1 MDSQNDLDIFED
13 NRMRESEQ
21 SSLSHHRDRK
31 DSGSSF
37 PSGKRDRKFQEDTE
51 RSSVDQTRTRTREPK
66 RDPDRDRISDGE
78 HSSAS
83 FYSDDYENVSLSERS
98 FSPQSPSP
106 SAHRAGRT
114 RRVSSSPLHRTGVRK
129 GVSRRPGAHVYQH
142 QQRSSGLRSQSLSKE
157 APPKDLDLVTKRL
170 LSARL
175 LKISELKNALS
186 ELRVHADELQ
196 RENRLLRQLQ
206 LRHEKALHRYSDTES
221 EISQLISRHNNET
234 HALRERLRRSQ
245 EKERAAERSYREA
258 DTQLQ
263 RCRSQLQKL
272 QQLADD
278 QNLGER
284 EELTRKL
291 TYAQAKAQESER
303 RVKELE
309 KNMEL
314 SNGSFQRQLASE
326 RRKTHEALQ
335 ETQSLRE
342 EVERLCAKLKE
353 KEKELDAR
361 NIYANR
367 ILKAASKKESENPNK
382 KKGPIKNSSKAI
394 QTEDRALS
402 LDFPTPPPA
411 LTDGSEFPTDDQ
423 ADNYLSLKVR
433 QPAQNQRM
441 KKVGAKCTPTCI
453 PACIIPYF
461 EMQSTEQRQKEA
473 EEWRVQETEKER
485 QKERERA
492 RETEWAFQQE
502 RAKDKESER
511 LRDKGKERYKA
522 EKQIID
528 QEFSS
533 NDERGMRQKD
543 GWEIEERNSK
553 RWSLFQ
559 SEEEKKKSREKE
571 EEEQWMKEQEIQA
584 NQERAEEERQRKEQ
598 LLAKMR
604 EIDMQVQGQDS
615 DFFSDETGIVC
626 TPPCLS
632 EPRNH
637 NASIFSFTE
646 PDESL
651 TTPGAGKRGGAHK
664 VQKNSQ
670 NLDFALSSYEPS
682 FGKPASRSGHGHRS
696 QSQTY
701 SQLPGDGDAGL
712 DLSGLVKERKSNLMQ
727 QLFGSTASS
736 PPPNPPHSMELLSP
750 SITVKSPSGLL
761 SGRRRDAE
769 MPSMLNGSSLSSSKS
784 VLHVSE
790 SRPAIRAISSFDDD
804 IEEVTL

>member
-1 MDSQNDLDIFED
+1 MDSQNTLDSFED

-21 SSLSHHRDRK
+21 SPLSQHRDRK
-31 DSGSSF
+31 DSESSF
-37 PSGKRDRKFQEDTE
+37 QSGKQNRKFREDVE
-51 RSSVDQTRTRTREPK
+51 SSSLDRARTRTREPK
-66 RDPDRDRISDGE
+66 RDPDQDRISEGE

-106 SAHRAGRT
+106 SAHRAGRA

-129 GVSRRPGAHVYQH
+129 GVPRRPGAQAYHPH
-142 QQRSSGLRSQSLSKE
+142 QRSSGFRSQSINKD

-206 LRHEKALHRYSDTES
+206 LRHEKALQRYSDTES

-245 EKERAAERSYREA
+245 ERERTAERSYREA
-258 DTQLQ
+258 DAQLQ

-284 EELTRKL
+284 EELSRKL
-291 TYAQAKAQESER
+291 THAQAKAQESER

-335 ETQSLRE
+335 EAQALRE
-342 EVERLCAKLKE
+342 EVERLSAKLKE
-353 KEKELDAR
+353 KERELDAR

-367 ILKAASKKESENPNK
+367 ILRTTSKKESENSTK
-382 KKGPIKNSSKAI
+382 RKGPIRNSSKAV
-394 QTEDRALS
+394 QTEERTAS
-402 LDFPTPPPA
+402 LDFPSPPPA
-411 LTDGSEFPTDDQ
+411 ITDGSELPPDDQ
-423 ADNYLSLKVR
+423 ADDYLSLKVR
-433 QPAQNQRM
+433 RPALNQNQRR
-441 KKVGAKCTPTCI
+441 KKK
-453 PACIIPYF
+453 
-461 EMQSTEQRQKEA
+461 ELQSSEQRQKEA
-473 EEWRVQETEKER
+473 EEWRIQEMER
-485 QKERERA
+485 ERERERA
-492 RETEWAFQQE
+492 RARETERAFEQE
-502 RAKDKESER
+502 REKE
-511 LRDKGKERYKA
+511 KERYMA
-522 EKQIID
+522 EKQRAD
-528 QEFSS
+528 QEFNS
-533 NDERGMRQKD
+533 DEEKGTRQRD
-543 GWEIEERNSK
+543 GWDRGEGNSK
-553 RWSLFQ
+553 RRSQYQ
-559 SEEEKKKSREKE
+559 SEEEKRNPREQV
-571 EEEQWMKEQEIQA
+571 EEEQWMREQEIQA
-584 NQERAEEERQRKEQ
+584 NQERAEEERRRKEQ

-604 EIDMQVQGQDS
+604 EIDMQAQGQDS
-615 DFFSDETGIVC
+615 DFFSDETGSVRS
-626 TPPCLS
+626 PPRQS
-632 EPRNH
+632 EPQNQ
-637 NASIFSFTE
+637 NASIFSYTQPE
-646 PDESL
+646 EGLS
-651 TTPGAGKRGGAHK
+651 TPGAGKRGGALR
-664 VQKNSQ
+664 VQRTNQ
-670 NLDFALSSYEPS
+670 DLDFAFGSYEPS
-682 FGKPASRSGHGHRS
+682 FGKPAPRAGHGHRN

-701 SQLPGDGDAGL
+701 GQLPGEEDAGL
-712 DLSGLVKERKSNLMQ
+712 DLNGLVRERKSNLMQ

-736 PPPNPPHSMELLSP
+736 PPPDPSRKMELLS
-750 SITVKSPSGLL
+750 SPSTPKPTSGVL

-769 MPSMLNGSSLSSSKS
+769 TPTRLNGSTLSSSKS
-784 VLHVSE
+784 VLQVSE
-790 SRPAIRAISSFDDD
+790 SRPAVRAITSFDDD